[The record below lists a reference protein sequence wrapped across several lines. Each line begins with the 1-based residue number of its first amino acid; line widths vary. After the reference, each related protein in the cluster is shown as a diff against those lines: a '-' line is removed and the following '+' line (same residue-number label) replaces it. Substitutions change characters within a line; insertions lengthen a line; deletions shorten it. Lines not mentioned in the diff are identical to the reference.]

1 MRKNLCFA
9 AIAAMLAMVGCKK
22 DTGGV
27 LPDKIDGAEIAFAT
41 ESDRIV
47 AATRTTEIP
56 VVYKTDGNEVT
67 ECPYTLSLKALVP
80 LKAADMVREYNE
92 RGNTDFVLLPEGCYK
107 LKAGTIE
114 QGSWQASVSLIID
127 RGKVRA
133 EYKGW
138 PFLLPLR
145 LAANDTKIKSEGILY
160 IDVPTVEQTDDV
172 AQEKTFSIGDTPA
185 TEASR

>member
-1 MRKNLCFA
+1 M
-9 AIAAMLAMVGCKK
+9 IAACLIAKAPHHNRCIAVDLVPLIETRDAVHIVGFPF
-22 DTGGV
+22 GV
-27 LPDKIDGAEIAFAT
+27 IA
-41 ESDRIV
+41 DRIV
-47 AATRTTEIP
+47 
-56 VVYKTDGNEVT
+56 G
-67 ECPYTLSLKALVP
+67 
-80 LKAADMVREYNE
+80 AADLVREYNE

-138 PFLLPLR
+138 PFMLPLR

-160 IDVPTVEQTDDV
+160 VDVPTVEQTDDV